1 MDTDNEKNEQRFTLN
16 RQHVAEWDAQLA
28 LEVQERIT
36 LDDKH
41 KEEHTW
47 TYSDEINFI
56 GRAALTAKHLKEI
69 KELVSHHRAI
79 RIAMRLRHQ
88 QEDEELRRSQQAT

>member
-1 MDTDNEKNEQRFTLN
+1 MGMDNEKNEQRFTLN
-16 RQHVAEWDAQLA
+16 RQHLAEWNAQLA
-28 LEVQERIT
+28 LEVQARIA

-56 GRAALTAKHLKEI
+56 GRAALATKHLKAI
-69 KELVSHHRAI
+69 RELVSHHRAT
-79 RIAMRLRHQ
+79 RITMRQRHQ
-88 QEDEELRRSQQAT
+88 QEDEDLNQKLT